1 MSPEVYRA
9 HLRFIAAISE
19 DFTPRYPDLSHGC
32 RPLWQARLRTLGGW
46 LLDGLTALLVLFVV
60 WSFITVLLL
69 GA

>member
-1 MSPEVYRA
+1 MTTDYQ
-9 HLRFIAAISE
+9 
-19 DFTPRYPDLSHGC
+19 PRYADLSRGC